1 MSYSSSERIF
11 KKLIGR
17 SDIENASQRLDSL
30 TREEHRMA
38 TVQDLRATHRVD
50 NRVVNVQHDVQ
61 GVGESV
67 RDVDERTQG
76 IDGKVQDVDDRVKG
90 VGNKIDV
97 VINGAH
103 ILPAW

>member
-30 TREEHRMA
+30 MREEHRMA

-61 GVGESV
+61 GVGECV
-67 RDVDERTQG
+67 R
-76 IDGKVQDVDDRVKG
+76 DVDDRVKG